1 MLLLVVLNDHHT
13 CLFCGEKHDTLNS
26 HLKSLEDSRNHF
38 FSSGIYGL
46 LGENHTAF
54 EYSLMVGEIK
64 AIDFGE
70 HGIPEDAKI
79 IRVDQSNIVRP
90 EEKEEV
96 AKKTATGATDNFLA
110 PFWQTPNDP
119 SKHRYGKRM
128 LVVGAP
134 IQPFVPTDYQVS
146 ATISVLVRWISPENI
161 GEFYPLFSALEAYY
175 KGSFPEAVVFASAS
189 VERSLFELCDIGL
202 SELVGHGKRKEFLE
216 NQCTFSG
223 QINVLSKLICSD
235 KKLGKIPEPLLG
247 QLNRLR
253 NLRND
258 AAHHGEFRNDVSA
271 DEIFKLI
278 GVAIFATHLFRAMR
292 LVIVDG
298 YSKEAEAMM
307 KQTLR

>member
-110 PFWQTPNDP
+110 PFWQT
-119 SKHRYGKRM
+119 
-128 LVVGAP
+128 
-134 IQPFVPTDYQVS
+134 
-146 ATISVLVRWISPENI
+146 
-161 GEFYPLFSALEAYY
+161 EAYY